1 MFNDFWGWLQERR
14 RNNLE
19 PSPLPSPSDFTTTEE
34 YYTTRPE
41 DMPPFL
47 RYDPR
52 LQTKDIYDQAAHE
65 EAKKRWAF
73 KEDLRL
79 KGRARLAKLANMKH
93 DLAPGG
99 KYGQHREMVEGLPP
113 AGAAPLDV
121 LDSSVKTMADF
132 TAKRKN
138 MFRYGGLT

>member
-19 PSPLPSPSDFTTTEE
+19 SAPLPPVSDFEEE

-41 DMPPFL
+41 DMPGNL
-47 RYDPR
+47 SYSPR
-52 LQTKDIYDQAAHE
+52 LQTKYDQAAHE

-79 KGRARLAKLANMKH
+79 KNRARLAKLANMKH
-93 DLAPGG
+93 DLAPAGT
-99 KYGQHREMVEGLPP
+99 YGQHREMVEGLPP
-113 AGAAPLDV
+113 ASSAPLDV
-121 LDSSVKTMADF
+121 LNPDTKTMSDF
-132 TAKRKN
+132 ERLRRN
-138 MFRYGGLT
+138 SLMYGGTVV

>member
-19 PSPLPSPSDFTTTEE
+19 PSPLPSLSDFTTTEE

-41 DMPPFL
+41 DMPPMAYVTIQDYRQRIYTTKLPTKRQKRDGL
-47 RYDPR
+47 R
-52 LQTKDIYDQAAHE
+52 
-65 EAKKRWAF
+65 

-93 DLAPGG
+93 DLAP
-99 KYGQHREMVEGLPP
+99 
-113 AGAAPLDV
+113 AW
-121 LDSSVKTMADF
+121 
-132 TAKRKN
+132 
-138 MFRYGGLT
+138 